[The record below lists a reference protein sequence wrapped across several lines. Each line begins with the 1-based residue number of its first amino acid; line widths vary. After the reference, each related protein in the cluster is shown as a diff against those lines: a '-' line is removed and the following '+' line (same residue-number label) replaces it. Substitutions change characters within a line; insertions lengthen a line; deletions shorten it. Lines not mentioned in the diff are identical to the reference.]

1 MIETYI
7 AVCSRGICIG
17 IILKLIV
24 ELIFYVISS
33 LLGLMIKS

>member
-7 AVCSRGICIG
+7 AICSGGIAIG
-17 IILKLIV
+17 ITLKLMV

-33 LLGLMIKS
+33 LLGLIIKS

>member
-7 AVCSRGICIG
+7 AVCSGGIYIG